1 MLLSLTLLQESVRQR
16 GKHFRGFSAEAAAW
30 LAGREW
36 PGNVRELRNV
46 IEWVVFMF
54 DGEVV
59 TPEQLRASQRPQQEV
74 TAGPSEAAWL
84 TLPPP
89 AAGLQLEQYAQL
101 ILERMLRDTKG
112 NQQEAARL
120 LGVSRSTVTRMLKRS

>member
-1 MLLSLTLLQESVRQR
+1 MPLSLTFLQESVRQR
-16 GKHFRGFSAEAAAW
+16 GKRFQGFSAEAAAW

-36 PGNVRELRNV
+36 PGNVRELRNA

-59 TPEQLRASQRPQQEV
+59 TPEQLKASQRPQQDV
-74 TAGPSEAAWL
+74 AAGSSEAAWL
-84 TLPPP
+84 MLPPP
-89 AAGLQLEQYAQL
+89 SAEVQMEQYAQL
-101 ILERMLRDTKG
+101 ILKRILCDTKG

-120 LGVSRSTVTRMLKRS
+120 LGISRSTVTRMLRRS

>member
-1 MLLSLTLLQESVRQR
+1 MPLSLTFLQESVRQR
-16 GKHFRGFSAEAAAW
+16 GKHFQGFSAEAAAW

-36 PGNVRELRNV
+36 LGNVRELRNV

-54 DGEVV
+54 DGEIV
-59 TPEQLRASQRPQQEV
+59 TSEQLQASQRPQQEV
-74 TAGPSEAAWL
+74 AAGTSETAWL

-89 AAGLQLEQYAQL
+89 AAGLQLPQYEQM

-120 LGVSRSTVTRMLKRS
+120 LGISRSTVTRMLRRS